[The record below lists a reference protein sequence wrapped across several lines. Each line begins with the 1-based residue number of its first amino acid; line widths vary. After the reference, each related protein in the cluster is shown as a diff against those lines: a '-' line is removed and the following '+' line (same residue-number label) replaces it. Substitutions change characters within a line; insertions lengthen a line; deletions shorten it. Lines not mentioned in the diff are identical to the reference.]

1 MRGRTRDEAGNAQQD
16 LVRFFSKEQQ
26 MNLKTMREQR
36 AKAIADARAILDR
49 AETEKRGLSAEEI
62 TTQNAF
68 LADARRIGETIRN
81 AEEIEAEERG
91 AIPETQRTEQ
101 RGAASREN
109 GNTEQRAAYLAAFDK
124 YLRVGMGE
132 LSGDEQRAIRQG
144 YVAFNDGDEKRSMN
158 TATGAA
164 GGFSVATDT
173 SMYGKVI
180 EGLKFFGGVET
191 AVRTCGGAPFETQT
205 GASLPFAL
213 DNDTANAGVLVAEEG
228 AQTGG
233 TDVALSQ
240 KTMGAYLFSTKIVL
254 ISWQLL
260 QDASIDVAAYLG
272 RKFGV
277 RLGRVQNTYFTTGTG
292 TSQPQGVATAAAIGR
307 TAVAGN
313 TTTIPADDIKR
324 TKYSVDVAYRG
335 NSAWMMN
342 DSSALT
348 LALLKDTTN
357 QYIWQQS
364 MQAGQPDRLE
374 GSPVVINN
382 DIAAMGVSAK
392 SILYGDFS
400 YYAIRRVLGVQVVR
414 LNELYAGNGQ
424 VGFIGF
430 MRADGALLD
439 PGSNPVK
446 AFQNSAT

>member
-1 MRGRTRDEAGNAQQD
+1 
-16 LVRFFSKEQQ
+16 

-91 AIPETQRTEQ
+91 AIPESQRTEQ
-101 RGAASREN
+101 RGAAKREN
-109 GNTEQRAAYLAAFDK
+109 TEERAAYLAAFDK
-124 YLRVGMGE
+124 YLRNGMAE

-144 YVAFNDGDEKRSMN
+144 YVAFDEKRSMN
-158 TATGAA
+158 VGTGAV
-164 GGFSVATDT
+164 GGFTVATDT
-173 SMYGKVI
+173 SMYGRVI
-180 EGLKFFGGVET
+180 EGLKFFGGIEQ
-191 AVRTCGGAPFETQT
+191 AVAACGGSVLSTDT

-213 DNDTANAGVLVAEEG
+213 DNDTTNAGVLVAEEG

-233 TDVALSQ
+233 TDVTLSQ
-240 KTMGAYLFSTKIVL
+240 KTMAAYLFSTKIILV
-254 ISWQLL
+254 SWQLL
-260 QDASIDVAAYLG
+260 QDASFDIGAYLG

-292 TSQPQGVATAAAIGR
+292 TAQPQGIATGAAVGR

-313 TTTIPADDIKR
+313 TLTIPADDIKR
-324 TKYSVDVAYRG
+324 TKYSVDAAYRP
-335 NSAWMMN
+335 NSVWMMH
-342 DSSALT
+342 DQSALT

-357 QYIWQQS
+357 QYLWQPS
-364 MQAGQPDRLE
+364 VAAGQPDRLE

-382 DIAAMGVSAK
+382 DIAQMGVSAK

-400 YYAIRRVLGVQVVR
+400 YYQIRRVLGVQVVR

-424 VGFIGF
+424 VGFIAF
-430 MRADGALLD
+430 MRADGAYLN
-439 PGSNPVK
+439 PGTDPVK

>member
-1 MRGRTRDEAGNAQQD
+1 M
-16 LVRFFSKEQQ
+16 
-26 MNLKTMREQR
+26 
-36 AKAIADARAILDR
+36 
-49 AETEKRGLSAEEI
+49 
-62 TTQNAF
+62 
-68 LADARRIGETIRN
+68 LADARRLAETIRN
-81 AEEIEAEERG
+81 TEEIEAEERG
-91 AIPETQRTEQ
+91 AIPESQRTDARAAG
-101 RGAASREN
+101 RGDA
-109 GNTEQRAAYLAAFDK
+109 TEQRAAYVKAFDK
-124 YLRVGMGE
+124 YLRNGMGD
-132 LSGDEQRAIRQG
+132 LSADEQRAIRHG
-144 YVAFNDGDEKRSMN
+144 YVALSDNEQRSLN
-158 TATGAA
+158 TTAGATG
-164 GGFSVATDT
+164 GYTVAQDT

-180 EGLKFFGGVET
+180 EGLKFYGGVEQ
-191 AVRTCGGAPFETQT
+191 AVGVCGGSVMSTDT
-205 GASLPFAL
+205 GADLPFAL
-213 DNDTANAGVLVAEEG
+213 DNDTSNVGVLVAEEG

-233 TDVALSQ
+233 ADVALSQ
-240 KTMGAYLFSTKIVL
+240 KTMKAYLFSTKIVL
-254 ISWQLL
+254 VSWQLL
-260 QDASIDVAAYLG
+260 QDASIDIAAYLG

-292 TSQPQGVATAAAIGR
+292 TAQPQGVATGAAIGR

-313 TTTIPADDIKR
+313 TLTIPADDIKR
-324 TKYSVDVAYRG
+324 TKFSVDVAYRA

-364 MQAGQPDRLE
+364 MQAGTPDRLE
-374 GSPVVINN
+374 GAPVVINN
-382 DIAAMGVSAK
+382 DVAAMGVSTK

-439 PGSNPVK
+439 PGTNPVK